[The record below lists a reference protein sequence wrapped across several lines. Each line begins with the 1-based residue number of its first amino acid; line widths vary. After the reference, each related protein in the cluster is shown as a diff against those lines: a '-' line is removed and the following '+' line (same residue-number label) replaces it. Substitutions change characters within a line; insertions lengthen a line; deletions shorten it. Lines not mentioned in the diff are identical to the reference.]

1 MKAELEK
8 YIKEN
13 GLVATDDPK
22 IDRPVYRRPGFDELL
37 TPDEL
42 DQRIV
47 AALQEARVAR
57 NLTRAEL
64 AILFGSAPA
73 AYGRYENGITKLT
86 ATRIIQLCEVL
97 RIVPDD
103 LFFSAA
109 PHLWG
114 ENPEE
119 VRQRRRIAKLA
130 QELPPESLGTVTTLL
145 EAMLALQ
152 SSSHQ
157 SK

>member
-1 MKAELEK
+1 MKTELEN
-8 YIKEN
+8 YIEEA

-22 IDRPVYRRPGFDELL
+22 IDRPVYRRPGFNELL

-47 AALQEARVAR
+47 AALQEARVSR

-103 LFFSAA
+103 LFFNAA

-114 ENPEE
+114 DDPEE
-119 VRQRRRIAKLA
+119 VQKRRRITKLA
-130 QELPPESLGTVTTLL
+130 QQLPPDSLETVTTLL
-145 EAMLALQ
+145 EAMLALRNT
-152 SSSHQ
+152 SPQ